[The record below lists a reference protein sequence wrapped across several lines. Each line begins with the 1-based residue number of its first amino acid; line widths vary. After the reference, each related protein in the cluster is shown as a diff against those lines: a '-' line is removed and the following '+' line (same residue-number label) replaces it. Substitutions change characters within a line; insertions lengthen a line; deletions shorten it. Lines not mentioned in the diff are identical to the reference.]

1 MAAATEGPGEA
12 SSEGET
18 SGKVNAK
25 KAKADG
31 KGRKGKEKKS
41 DSGGK
46 AGGAGASGLR
56 KGLCV
61 SAAAAAGSPTK
72 GKRERGRKSVDNC
85 VEWACVELDRWPRST
100 TARPCGMLAVC
111 LLVCVCCGLTY
122 SWRCRRELRTQ
133 QGRERVCSLSS
144 HRDGRVEVC

>member
-1 MAAATEGPGEA
+1 MAAAAEGLGEA
-12 SSEGET
+12 SSDGET

-31 KGRKGKEKKS
+31 KGSKGKEKKR

-61 SAAAAAGSPTK
+61 GAAAAAGSPTK

-85 VEWACVELDRWPRST
+85 VDWNCEQLAHTPRST

-111 LLVCVCCGLTY
+111 LLVCVCCGFTY
-122 SWRCRRELRTQ
+122 SWRCRRGLRAQ
-133 QGRERVCSLSS
+133 QGR
-144 HRDGRVEVC
+144 DGDQDGSVEVC